1 MKETGRTASSKAFT
15 GKHENVSGTGRQQS
29 YTGRQQSQTGRQKS
43 YTGRQQSQTGRLQ
56 SPTGRQQSPTE
67 RQASYTAR
75 QNAAPKQLSET
86 ARLRAIEQKK
96 KRNQKRT
103 LYIVFTTLAAA
114 MIIVAAFILKGA
126 AEQRSYNTYYGSAL
140 QDYYNGDYD
149 SALASLRRASAIAET
164 EECSM
169 LMVDCYDK
177 QENYPKALELLEKMY
192 KQDKTNTVV
201 SARIAEIKL
210 KVSEKKNESLV
221 TVAGRQYEEWTSS
234 LSLKNTALGDGV
246 LSDVIK
252 LYSLTSLTLSGD
264 SLTDVSPLASL
275 GGLVFLDL
283 SNNSVSDLRPLSEL
297 RELKTLYLDN
307 NPITDFTPLYDI
319 PQLEMLSIRGIGI
332 TKEQLLELS
341 EALPSCKIHS
351 ETADETVSEV
361 TVGALS
367 FRTDA
372 TELDLSNMGIT
383 DLSPLTVC
391 KELKKLDITGNGVS
405 DLTPLMD
412 LQELEWLSFK
422 DNLVTDLRPLMGMRS
437 LRYINAEG
445 NGITGTAAL
454 STLTDLNELYLAFN
468 QLEDLSGLSGL
479 TNLRRLGLEN
489 TGLTDE
495 GLADLASMSGLDVL
509 LIYDN
514 PALTGE
520 AVDLLKS
527 QLRGCTIQH
536 SDLIYYVEIC
546 GESVKED
553 TTELVL
559 FGRGISDISQIP
571 KLKMLEKLDLGANEI
586 ENIYPFQYMSAP
598 LRELRI
604 ANNRISDGTALMYL
618 TSLELL
624 DISGNDLSS
633 LSPLMHL
640 TSLRWLKLS
649 GNPLDG
655 GQITELREALPDCE
669 IIFES

>member
-1 MKETGRTASSKAFT
+1 MKDTGRTASSKAFT
-15 GKHENVSGTGRQQS
+15 GKHENLSATGRQSS
-29 YTGRQQSQTGRQKS
+29 YTGRQKSPTGKQASYTGRQKS
-43 YTGRQQSQTGRLQ
+43 
-56 SPTGRQQSPTE
+56 PTGKQPSFTARQTSYTAQ
-67 RQASYTAR
+67 QASYTAR
-75 QNAAPKQLSET
+75 QAAAAKQLSET

-126 AEQRSYNTYYGSAL
+126 AEQRSYNTYYGNAL

-169 LMVDCYDK
+169 LMVDCYDR

-210 KVSEKKNESLV
+210 KVSEKRNASLI

-234 LSLKNTALGDGV
+234 LSLKNTPLGDGV
-246 LSDVIK
+246 LNDVVK

-264 SLTDVSPLASL
+264 SLTDISPLSAL

-283 SNNSVSDLRPLSEL
+283 SNNSVSDLLPLAGL

-307 NPITDFTPLYDI
+307 NPITDFSPLYSI

-332 TKEQLLELS
+332 TKDQLRELS
-341 EALPSCKIHS
+341 EALPNCKIHS

-372 TELDLSNMGIT
+372 EELDLSNMGIT

-391 KELKKLDITGNGVS
+391 KGLKKLDITGNGVS

-412 LQELEWLSFK
+412 LQELEWLSIK
-422 DNLVTDLRPLMGMRS
+422 DNVVTDLRPLMGMRS

-454 STLTDLNELYLAFN
+454 AALTDLNELYLAFN
-468 QLEDLSGLSGL
+468 PIEDLSGLSGL
-479 TNLRRLGLEN
+479 VNLRRLGLEN

-495 GLADLASMSGLDVL
+495 GLAALWSMDSLDVL

-520 AVDLLKS
+520 AVDSLKAR
-527 QLRGCTIQH
+527 LRGCSIKH
-536 SDLIYYVEIC
+536 SDLVYYVEVC

-553 TTELVL
+553 TTELEL

-571 KLKMLEKLDLGANEI
+571 RLKQLEKLDLGANEI

-604 ANNRISDGTALMYL
+604 ANNKISDGSALMYL

-624 DISGNDLSS
+624 DISGNNLSS
-633 LSPLMHL
+633 LTPLMHL
-640 TSLRWLKLS
+640 SSLRWLKLS

-669 IIFES
+669 IIFEG